1 MCHGFNELFDFDDLC
16 SQSET
21 RRRWQGKHLPRQPQ
35 ETNILEMPEFIQ
47 QPATLSALIAFIV
60 GLVIAALYFKAQ
72 LSSVKAAADERTK
85 STDKTISDHEIEK
98 TSLKSEL
105 ETLRS
110 SESALLQHQS
120 KLEAQIE
127 SFKRQQNETN
137 QLEKRFSD
145 TFKSLSNDALKS
157 TQQQFLDLAKT
168 TFKTEQ
174 KQARGEL
181 EKREQAVAHL
191 VKPVAESLDKMQT
204 RISEIEKAR
213 EGAYSSIKEQV
224 HSLVDSQKG
233 LHKETRQLVKALR
246 QPTGRGQW
254 GEMQLQRVVEM
265 AGMQEHCDFTTQTST
280 TTDEG
285 KRLRPDLIVK
295 LPGGKQIIVDSK
307 TPMDAYLDAL
317 EADSD
322 EDRDGHLARHANQV
336 STHIRQLASKNY
348 QAQFQPAPEFVVLFL
363 PSESFFSAALTQD
376 SSLLEQ
382 GVDQNV
388 ILATPTT
395 LIALLRSV
403 AYGWRQEALAENARR
418 ISDTGRELHK
428 RLTVFSGHLGKVG
441 RALDTSVKSY
451 NSAVSSLESRIL
463 PSARKFENLEASEQ
477 SLTFESPNS
486 LEITAKH
493 TQSLEAPADDITLDL
508 EEPPAGEVEGKASSA
523 AGDFRAA
530 LEES

>member
-1 MCHGFNELFDFDDLC
+1 
-16 SQSET
+16 
-21 RRRWQGKHLPRQPQ
+21 
-35 ETNILEMPEFIQ
+35 MPEFLQ
-47 QPATLSALIAFIV
+47 HPATLSALIAFIV
-60 GLVIAALYFKAQ
+60 GFVIAALIFKGR
-72 LSSVKAAADERTK
+72 LNSVKAAADERSKANEKALT
-85 STDKTISDHEIEK
+85 DHETEK
-98 TSLKSEL
+98 SALKSEL

-110 SESALLQHQS
+110 SESRLLQDLS

-127 SFKRQQNETN
+127 SYKRQQDEAN
-137 QLEKRFSD
+137 QLEKRFAD
-145 TFKSLSNDALKS
+145 TFKSLSNQALKS
-157 TQQQFLDLAKT
+157 SQEQFLDLAKT

-174 KQARGEL
+174 KQAKGEL

-191 VKPVAESLDKMQT
+191 VKPVAESLEKMQT
-204 RISEIEKAR
+204 RIGEIEKAR
-213 EGAYSSIKEQV
+213 EGAYSAIKEQV
-224 HSLVDSQKG
+224 VSLVDSQKG
-233 LHKETRQLVKALR
+233 LHQETRQLVKALR

-295 LPGGKQIIVDSK
+295 LPGGKQIVVDSK

-317 EADSD
+317 EADD
-322 EDRDGHLARHANQV
+322 DDARDASLARHASQV

-451 NSAVSSLESRIL
+451 NSAVSSLEARVL

-477 SLTFESPNS
+477 SLTFESPDS
-486 LEITAKH
+486 LEITPK
-493 TQSLEAPADDITLDL
+493 QSQTLEAPEEEPEITLDL
-508 EEPPAGEVEGKASSA
+508 DEPTSEETEEKASSA
-523 AGDFRAA
+523 ADDFRAA
-530 LEES
+530 LENS

>member
-1 MCHGFNELFDFDDLC
+1 
-16 SQSET
+16 
-21 RRRWQGKHLPRQPQ
+21 
-35 ETNILEMPEFIQ
+35 MPEFIQ
-47 QPATLSALIAFIV
+47 QPTTLSALIAFIV

-85 STDKTISDHEIEK
+85 STDKTISDHETEK

-110 SESALLQHQS
+110 SESTLLQHQS

-127 SFKRQQNETN
+127 SFKQQQNETN

-174 KQARGEL
+174 KQAKGEL
-181 EKREQAVAHL
+181 EKREQA
-191 VKPVAESLDKMQT
+191 ESLERMQT
-204 RISEIEKAR
+204 RIGEIEKAR
-213 EGAYSSIKEQV
+213 EGAYSAIKEQV

-486 LEITAKH
+486 LEIT
-493 TQSLEAPADDITLDL
+493 PDDITLDL
-508 EEPPAGEVEGKASSA
+508 EEPPTEEVEEKASSA

-530 LEES
+530 LEDS